1 MSLADDFMGPSKP
14 IGMLFPNW
22 LADLR
27 NSAQQIARIE
37 IATYKRIGLKS
48 IEGERGQKLRSDPLA
63 QSNPQILNRELANW
77 LATKRLNRADK
88 IRVVL
93 LLAPLVLLELLQ
105 RLERLACFAHLP
117 VRPVFDDSFSSLTL
131 RFSRAASPVHPAASA
146 ASAG

>member
-1 MSLADDFMGPSKP
+1 MPGP
-14 IGMLFPNW
+14 IGLGQVH
-22 LADLR
+22 DR
-27 NSAQQIARIE
+27 HEKIARIE

-117 VRPVFDDSFSSLTL
+117 VRPVFDDSFSSLTIIEVDGSTL
-131 RFSRAASPVHPAASA
+131 SQPTALTILAPFYPNVL
-146 ASAG
+146 